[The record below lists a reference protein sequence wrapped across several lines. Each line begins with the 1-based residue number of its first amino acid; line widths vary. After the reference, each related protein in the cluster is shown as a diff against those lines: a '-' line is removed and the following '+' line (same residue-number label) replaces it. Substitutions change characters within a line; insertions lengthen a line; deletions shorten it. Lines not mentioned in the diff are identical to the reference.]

1 MVFLAFVRCQQGL
14 YLLENWLIHRCHGGW
29 LCLLRWLLVPKTV
42 VDGTEVGRDRLSFH
56 LIFQLRFEPI
66 TRLCDAQLEIFDVFG
81 VQLIVDG
88 RDVWLVLVYK
98 PKA

>member
-1 MVFLAFVRCQQGL
+1 MVFFVSVRCQQGL
-14 YLLENWLIHRCHGGW
+14 YLLENGLLHGCHRGW
-29 LCLLRWLLVPKTV
+29 PCLLGRLLVPKTV

-56 LIFQLRFEPI
+56 LIFQLRLEPI

-88 RDVWLVLVYK
+88 RDVWLVLV
-98 PKA
+98 P